1 MAQTYTLTSDRAAED
16 LPFLM
21 VSPAGS
27 TDAPLVLLLHGLG
40 GRKESYLPSLYAFAR
55 QGFRAVAPDARL
67 HGERMGADER
77 DRRLQAGYLPTLFEI
92 VNGSAADV
100 PVLLDYLGAKQA
112 AVHGISLGG
121 YITFAALVFEPRLTV
136 ASVAMGSPDW
146 LEGLD
151 AVGLAP
157 GQPAYDL
164 VARLNPLDQ
173 AAQTYPPRPLLLLH
187 GEQDDVVS
195 IRGVRALYSR
205 LSPVYAEMP
214 ERLELKTYPGL
225 GHHYTEDMHERTLAW
240 IKHFMFGEQ
249 RDVSA

>member
-1 MAQTYTLTSDRAAED
+1 MAQTYTLTLDHAADD

-21 VSPAGS
+21 VSPSGVS
-27 TDAPLVLLLHGLG
+27 DAPVVLLLHGLG
-40 GRKESYLPSLYAFAR
+40 GRKENYLPSLYAFAR
-55 QGFRAVAPDARL
+55 QGFCAVAPDARL
-67 HGERMGADER
+67 HGEREGAEER

-100 PVLLDYLGAKQA
+100 SVLLNHLGATRA
-112 AVHGISLGG
+112 AVHGVSLGG
-121 YITFAALVFEPRLTV
+121 YVAFAALVFEPRLAV

-151 AVGLAP
+151 AVGLVP
-157 GQPAYDL
+157 GHPAYDL
-164 VARLNPLDQ
+164 AARLNPLDQ

-187 GEQDDVVS
+187 GDQDEVVS
-195 IRGVRALYSR
+195 IEGVRALYSR
-205 LSPVYAEMP
+205 LRPAYAEMP

-240 IKHFMFGEQ
+240 ITRFMLEGQ
-249 RDVSA
+249 DHVSA